1 MTNLLKT
8 KLQEC
13 LAALT
18 EKHYSSQ
25 VRLRFIVVRTYQIEP
40 NDATADCA
48 VPQNPTPPT
57 KERLQMDFIDHLRV
71 LSSRID
77 NTKAIIQTEEATKN
91 AMVMPLIQILGYNV
105 FDPLEV
111 TPELVADVG
120 TKKGEKVDYAIL
132 RDGKPIILFECKK
145 AGAELNVSHAGQ
157 LFRYFHVT
165 AARFG
170 VLTNGLVYKFFTDL
184 EQPNKMDEKPF
195 FEFNIL
201 EFKERDVEELKKF
214 AKAAFDL
221 DTILTTANDL
231 KYTRAI
237 QNRLAEWMTNPSED
251 FVRLVSADLL
261 GARRFTPAVKDQ
273 FTAIARHA
281 FEQLIGERINE
292 RLKGAMT
299 PESTPVAEITASI
312 IPIDSPTE
320 PQILTTSEELE
331 GFHIVRAILRDLI
344 STRRIVMRDAQSYC
358 AILLDDNNRKPICR
372 LRFNNTQ
379 KLSLGIF
386 NDKKEEDR
394 FALENV
400 DDIYNYSEQLK
411 TALMSYLPQVESLKA

>member
-1 MTNLLKT
+1 
-8 KLQEC
+8 
-13 LAALT
+13 
-18 EKHYSSQ
+18 
-25 VRLRFIVVRTYQIEP
+25 
-40 NDATADCA
+40 
-48 VPQNPTPPT
+48 
-57 KERLQMDFIDHLRV
+57 MDFIDHLRV
-71 LSSRID
+71 LSSRIT
-77 NTKAIIQTEEATKN
+77 NTKDIIQTEEATKN
-91 AMVMPLIQILGYNV
+91 SMVMPLIQILGYNV

-111 TPELVADVG
+111 TPELIADVG

-132 RDGKPIILFECKK
+132 REGKPIILFECKK
-145 AGAELNVSHAGQ
+145 AGADLNINHASQ

-165 AARFG
+165 DARFG

-214 AKAAFDL
+214 AKTVFDL

-237 QNRLAEWMTNPSED
+237 QNRLTEWIANPTEE
-251 FVRLVSADLL
+251 FVRLVSSDLL
-261 GARRFTPAVKDQ
+261 GTRRFTPTLKDQ
-273 FTAIARHA
+273 FTTITKRA
-281 FEQLIGERINE
+281 FEQLLGERINE

-299 PESTPVAEITASI
+299 PDAAPIAETKPSVASVTSS
-312 IPIDSPTE
+312 DE
-320 PQILTTSEELE
+320 PQIVTSPEEIE
-331 GFHIVRAILRDLI
+331 GFHIVKGILRGLV
-344 STRRIVMRDAQSYC
+344 TPNRIVMRDAQSYC

-379 KLSLGIF
+379 KLSIGIF

-394 FALENV
+394 FSLESV
-400 DDIYNYSEQLK
+400 DDIYTYSEQLK
-411 TALMSYLPQVESLKA
+411 ASVSCYLPPSEEQKP